1 MSFIVGEDEP
11 AANRLKGA
19 NEEPGPIHDSR
30 QRGNPPNLIFM
41 PPPSPQGFAAK
52 EIVLILVLILGV
64 LAAFAYYKFQK
75 VRQTSED
82 QTVLCVVRQLSAAAD
97 QYYLENGVSTA
108 ELRQLIGA
116 TNYIKAIQ
124 TVAGETS
131 PQCRCGERRE
141 EPSIEGRLR
150 AVS

>member
-1 MSFIVGEDEP
+1 
-11 AANRLKGA
+11 
-19 NEEPGPIHDSR
+19 
-30 QRGNPPNLIFM
+30 M

-124 TVAGETS
+124 TVAGETY
-131 PQCRCGERRE
+131 P
-141 EPSIEGRLR
+141 LR
-150 AVS
+150 YTRGVTITVTGVAGSRTVTYAP